1 MLQLVFA
8 VLCSVSVG
16 VLIKIARSKGIFIA
30 QSIAVNYLV
39 AIALC
44 YSLLKPNFNG
54 QTLVQIVAENPSAYI
69 FLALGLLLPSVFLI
83 QAKALEFAG
92 IIRTDAAQRLSLFLP
107 IFAAFTLFGEAVTF
121 PKLFALILA
130 FSALGCLLWRSQ
142 TGIDSKGGKTALIS
156 LALVWVGFGIIDILF
171 KQMAK
176 SGSAFPLTLLIA
188 FIGAGCV
195 MFIYLLLKRTQWHL
209 ASIGVGILLGGLN
222 FGNILFYIQAHQA
235 MKDDPTL
242 VFTGMNLGVIGL
254 GTLIGALV
262 FKEKINKINYIG
274 VAVAIVAI
282 VCLFYWR

>member
-8 VLCSVSVG
+8 ILCSVSVG
-16 VLIKIARSKGIFIA
+16 ILIKIARNKGIFIA

-39 AIALC
+39 AVTLC
-44 YSLLKPNFNG
+44 YSLLKPDFKG
-54 QTLVQIVAENPSAYI
+54 QSLVEIVAENPSSYL
-69 FLALGLLLPSVFLI
+69 FFALGILLPTVFLI

-107 IFAAFTLFGEAVTF
+107 IFAAFTLFGEAITF
-121 PKLFALILA
+121 PKLFALTLA
-130 FSALGCLLWRSQ
+130 FAALGCLLWRSQ
-142 TGIDSKGGKTALIS
+142 AGIDGKGGKTALIS

-176 SGSAFPLTLLIA
+176 TGSAFPLTLLIS

-195 MFIYLLLKRTQWHL
+195 MFIYLLVKRTQWHL
-209 ASIGVGILLGGLN
+209 ASIGVGILLGALN

-254 GTLIGALV
+254 GTLVGAFI
-262 FKEKINKINYIG
+262 FKEKINKINYLG

-282 VCLFYWR
+282 ICLFYWR